1 FYRQEGMDYLGMVRA
16 LVANVRAR
24 SLKQGASTIT
34 QQVVKNF
41 LLSPERTF
49 ERKVQELILARRIEQ
64 LLDKSEI
71 LELYLNDIYLG
82 HGRYGIEEASRF
94 YFGKSITEI
103 DLGQAA
109 LLATLPKSPSN
120 GTPYKNYEKAKA
132 RQVYV
137 LGQMQKHGFAKPE
150 EVARYIDLPL

>member
-1 FYRQEGMDYLGMVRA
+1 
-16 LVANVRAR
+16 
-24 SLKQGASTIT
+24 
-34 QQVVKNF
+34 
-41 LLSPERTF
+41 
-49 ERKVQELILARRIEQ
+49 
-64 LLDKSEI
+64 
-71 LELYLNDIYLG
+71 
-82 HGRYGIEEASRF
+82 
-94 YFGKSITEI
+94 KSITEI

-150 EVARYIDLPL
+150 EVARYIDLPLDIVDRDANSDADTEIDPGRAAKVAPGAEEFVDIARAELIARYGED